1 MSSGAQL
8 IVPQFDTGTERL
20 FVGDGND
27 YYDLLNPQE
36 CQDVRDYLLDS
47 SLFPAIDVQ
56 NRIASTAIP
65 TTANTV
71 LVLPTKVVET
81 DGLLYDT
88 STGVITFTR
97 AGIYQHI
104 LMLNVVS
111 TANRT
116 IYAAAELWDGS
127 QWVKS
132 RYSARQMSVT
142 SNTDGQ
148 VVFQSNNK
156 WAAGSQIRFTLWASG
171 ACTTQ
176 SVDLPGT
183 TAGTQT
189 VPAIRL
195 LYSGNVG

>member
-1 MSSGAQL
+1 MSQGAQL
-8 IVPQFDTGTERL
+8 LTPLYDTGTGKL
-20 FVGDGND
+20 FIGDGND
-27 YYDLLNPQE
+27 FHDLLNPEE
-36 CQDVRDYLLDS
+36 CQDVRDSLAAHALL
-47 SLFPAIDVQ
+47 PAIDVQ
-56 NRIASTAIP
+56 NRVASTAIP
-65 TTANTV
+65 TVANTV

-88 STGVITFTR
+88 TTGVITFTR
-97 AGIYQHI
+97 AGTYQHI

-111 TANRT
+111 TSNRT
-116 IYAAAELWDGS
+116 IYAAAEVWDGT

-132 RYSARQMSVT
+132 RYSARQLAVT

-156 WAAGSQIRFTLWASG
+156 WEAGAQLRFTLWASG